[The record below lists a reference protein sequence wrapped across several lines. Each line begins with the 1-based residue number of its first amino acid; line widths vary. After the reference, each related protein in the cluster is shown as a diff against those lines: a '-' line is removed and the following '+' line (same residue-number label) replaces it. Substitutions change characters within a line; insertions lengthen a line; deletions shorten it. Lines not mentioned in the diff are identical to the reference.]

1 MKNHKG
7 TKDTKGINHKGTKVT
22 KVEEPQT
29 LLIREKL
36 ELVVK

>member
-1 MKNHKG
+1 MKNHKD